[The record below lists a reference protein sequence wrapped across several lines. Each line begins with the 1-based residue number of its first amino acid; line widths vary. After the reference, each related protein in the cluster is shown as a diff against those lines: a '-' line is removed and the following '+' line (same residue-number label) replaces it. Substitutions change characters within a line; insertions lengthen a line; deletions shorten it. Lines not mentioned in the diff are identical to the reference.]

1 MLNHRFKMG
10 QNASATTSFDNFN
23 NYGTLFL
30 VNRTSA
36 NNQYETLENSHTYL
50 KLNETIVSPASDL
63 TIEML
68 QDLILN
74 DASQ

>member
-10 QNASATTSFDNFN
+10 QSASSTTSFDNFN

-36 NNQYETLENSHTYL
+36 NNQYETLENSHTNV
-50 KLNETIVSPASDL
+50 KLDETIVSPASDL
-63 TIEML
+63 TIETL